1 MFNDDTKYEG
11 EAKQREVNSPEP
23 KSHVSERPQP
33 LIHIE
38 AGVSFLVG
46 ILIFRHK
53 RGLFVLVFR
62 AVYAIAFL
70 VFVGLTFPCHSIGR
84 EFGGKGTKLTWTLL
98 GGNDEAQYPP
108 KTHESLSRMRAWTEI
123 ILRNQTKVFNWI
135 WSMSMLATWLIMSR
149 TGIKRGV
156 VAEPRPNQSRFPVRW
171 NLALEISFDT
181 FLKGVR
187 YALSLTHNPGYPKL
201 ESWSANYTH
210 YLQTCITERLLS
222 NTSGSS
228 THSTRTRAGCVKVW
242 DTCNR
247 ADGRGS

>member
-1 MFNDDTKYEG
+1 
-11 EAKQREVNSPEP
+11 
-23 KSHVSERPQP
+23 
-33 LIHIE
+33 
-38 AGVSFLVG
+38 
-46 ILIFRHK
+46 
-53 RGLFVLVFR
+53 
-62 AVYAIAFL
+62 
-70 VFVGLTFPCHSIGR
+70 
-84 EFGGKGTKLTWTLL
+84 
-98 GGNDEAQYPP
+98 
-108 KTHESLSRMRAWTEI
+108 
-123 ILRNQTKVFNWI
+123 
-135 WSMSMLATWLIMSR
+135 MLATWLIMSR

-156 VAEPRPNQSRFPVRW
+156 VAEPRTNQSRFPVRW

-247 ADGRGS
+247 ADGRGSLTVRQEMLKFRDTPIEVWADDGHQIICALCIMGYRCKANILMWFLAKIHRRVA